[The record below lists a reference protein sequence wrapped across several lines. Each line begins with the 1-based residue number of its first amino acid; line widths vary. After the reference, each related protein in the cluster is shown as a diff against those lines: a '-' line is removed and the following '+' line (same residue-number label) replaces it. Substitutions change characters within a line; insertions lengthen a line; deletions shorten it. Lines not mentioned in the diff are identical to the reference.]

1 MLYNSA
7 GGAYRWAYGQ
17 AAAMQWLRICSL
29 ITAVNCCSMKYEVLV
44 LDPPAIGLVLSW
56 ANVLTEVLVT
66 VPKNLIHYEITNA

>member
-1 MLYNSA
+1 
-7 GGAYRWAYGQ
+7 
-17 AAAMQWLRICSL
+17 
-29 ITAVNCCSMKYEVLV
+29 MKYEVLV